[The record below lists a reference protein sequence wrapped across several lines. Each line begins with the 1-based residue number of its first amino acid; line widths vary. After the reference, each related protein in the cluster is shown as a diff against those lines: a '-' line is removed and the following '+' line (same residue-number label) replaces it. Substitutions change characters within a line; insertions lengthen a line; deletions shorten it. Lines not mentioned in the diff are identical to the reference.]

1 MNKCMC
7 GFGGG
12 RGRLVRYWT
21 RAVRSREGGKSHPS
35 VLDEEDPTDQLIC
48 GGLMRA
54 RGEF

>member
-1 MNKCMC
+1 M
-7 GFGGG
+7 
-12 RGRLVRYWT
+12 RYWT

-54 RGEF
+54 RGGF